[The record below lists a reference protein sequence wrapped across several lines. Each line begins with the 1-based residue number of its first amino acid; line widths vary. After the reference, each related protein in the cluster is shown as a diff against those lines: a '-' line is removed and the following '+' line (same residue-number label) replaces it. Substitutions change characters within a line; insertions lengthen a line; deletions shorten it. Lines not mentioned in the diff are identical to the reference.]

1 MFEKIDYEYDD
12 RYIGYMI
19 FDHENEDFLYEN
31 QKEEELIAI
40 LTTLNV
46 QGEEI

>member
-12 RYIGYMI
+12 LYIGYMF

-31 QKEEELIAI
+31 QKEEEII
-40 LTTLNV
+40 ERIMTK
-46 QGEEI
+46 ED